1 MTKHLDEL
9 YDSHDNI
16 LKLFV
21 YVLNILPKKKKTIYI
36 CVILLIP

>member
-21 YVLNILPKKKKTIYI
+21 YVLNILPKKKKLFIYVLY
-36 CVILLIP
+36 C

>member
-21 YVLNILPKKKKTIYI
+21 YVLNIFPKKKTIYI